1 MTKST
6 SERSS
11 SLVLD
16 VRRSLVAAASFL
28 DIRPLPT
35 SFSRSL
41 SANFRPLS
49 MEACELSISWTGTEA
64 RWAATRAMP
73 RPWML

>member
-11 SLVLD
+11 IFVLD
-16 VRRSLVAAASFL
+16 VRRSRAAVASSL
-28 DIRPLPT
+28 DSLPLPT
-35 SFSRSL
+35 SFSSSL

-49 MEACELSISWTGTEA
+49 MEACEESINRTGT
-64 RWAATRAMP
+64 
-73 RPWML
+73 